1 MQREQRYAALI
12 VPRFRLQSVLLAA
25 RMERLAVDS
34 SAPVDSQVL
43 PSECD
48 AAIVGAGEVGG
59 LPAALVDGR
68 SARGVLVEVNA
79 AAERFGVDAGM
90 VATQAMAR
98 CAQLVLQPA
107 SEAAEAALGAR
118 LLQFVET
125 LSPRVEMQAS
135 DCWMVDLRG
144 RDERDWTLWGEE
156 MLRRLR
162 VEEGIEARLGVAP
175 RPGLALCAA
184 RRAHPVRVVEEAEA
198 FVEELRFHELG
209 VSDLLCRQLHDWGL
223 STLGDLLRLPR
234 QATLER
240 LGPEVAALWEIA
252 RDSRESVLRLES
264 FPEPLELEV
273 EFEHPVESLAPI
285 LFAINRMLEQ
295 ICSRMRLLHRVASGM
310 WLRLMLDDAAV
321 YERSFTVPAPTR
333 EEAVLLRI
341 LETHLETLH
350 FETSLVGVALKF
362 EAALPASQQL
372 ALFENPLRDPNRFGE
387 TLARLRALV
396 GEGRVGVPAVG
407 NTHRPDS
414 FVLLD
419 PTAVFCAREPA
430 QATPAIRAET
440 MHRMLL
446 GLPLRRFRPS
456 LAAQVRLESYRPAH
470 VASCG
475 VSGPVLESRG
485 PFRLSGDWW
494 DCNPWQSEEW
504 DVRLGGAGRGLYRLC
519 LQTTTE
525 AAGSGWFIEGCYD
538 AEQWPVHLKK
548 N

>member
-1 MQREQRYAALI
+1 
-12 VPRFRLQSVLLAA
+12 
-25 RMERLAVDS
+25 
-34 SAPVDSQVL
+34 
-43 PSECD
+43 
-48 AAIVGAGEVGG
+48 G
-59 LPAALVDGR
+59 
-68 SARGVLVEVNA
+68 
-79 AAERFGVDAGM
+79 
-90 VATQAMAR
+90 
-98 CAQLVLQPA
+98 
-107 SEAAEAALGAR
+107 
-118 LLQFVET
+118 
-125 LSPRVEMQAS
+125 
-135 DCWMVDLRG
+135 
-144 RDERDWTLWGEE
+144 
-156 MLRRLR
+156 
-162 VEEGIEARLGVAP
+162 GIEARLGVAP

-184 RRAHPVRVVEEAEA
+184 RRAQPVRVVEEVEA

-209 VSDLLCRQLHDWGL
+209 VSGVLCRQLHDWGL

-252 RDSRESVLRLES
+252 RDSRESVLRLEA

-273 EFEHPVESLAPI
+273 EFENPVESLAPI
-285 LFAINRMLEQ
+285 LFAVNRMLEQ

-310 WLRLMLDDAAV
+310 RLRLMLDDAAV
-321 YERSFTVPAPTR
+321 YERDFTVPAPTR

-387 TLARLRALV
+387 TLARLRALL
-396 GEGRVGVPAVG
+396 GEGRVGVPAAA

-419 PTAVFCAREPA
+419 PTAVFGVREP
-430 QATPAIRAET
+430 TPELPAVEAFSGV
-440 MHRMLL
+440 LL

-456 LAAQVRLESYRPAH
+456 LVAQVRLQGHRPAH

-485 PFRLSGDWW
+485 PFRLSGEWW
-494 DCNPWQSEEW
+494 DCNPWQSEQW

-519 LQTTTE
+519 LRTT
-525 AAGSGWFIEGCYD
+525 AGADANGWFVEGCYD
-538 AEQWPVHLKK
+538 AEHWPLHLKK
-548 N
+548 A